1 MSERRTARTA
11 GPSSLRA
18 VVNTV
23 VGALL
28 VAVVLSAVVTAAARF
43 VVRVEVGEV
52 QSNLLPARA
61 TAKELAAVHQDQ
73 TAVLR
78 GYLLGGDEEF
88 LERWDDLPAEAE
100 SARDR
105 LAELFEDD
113 QQGMALLDEAE
124 AAEAGWRREHAQP
137 AIDAS
142 PGTGRTV
149 TADRELLSETEEAQ
163 AAVTEADDALLA
175 HVEERLDD
183 GFDRIATWQRVAD
196 VAAYSAVGVAVAA
209 ACFTVLFLR
218 RRLTRPLE
226 RLLDQVQGVAEGPS
240 EAPVVAD
247 GPEELRRIGEAVEQM
262 RQRLL
267 ESADQL
273 VETQRRLA
281 VVEERDRLAADIHD
295 LVIQRVFGLGLAL
308 SAERARHPDQAARL
322 DPLIDETDQ
331 VIQSLRRV
339 IFDIRRPRVPGG
351 GIRDAATVL
360 VQDSSRALG
369 FAPEVTFVGPVDT
382 AVDDDLAHDLLA
394 VLRETLSNVA
404 RHAHADAARVTVA
417 AHDGR
422 VGLVVSDTGTTPWPG
437 GDRLGHGL
445 DNLRQRAES
454 RGGECHI
461 EGTPSGTTVAWWVPL
476 TAPRPV
482 VRSE

>member
-1 MSERRTARTA
+1 
-11 GPSSLRA
+11 LRA

-23 VGALL
+23 VGVLL
-28 VAVVLSAVVTAAARF
+28 VAVVLSAVVTAVARF
-43 VVRVEVGEV
+43 AVRGEVEEV
-52 QSNLLPARA
+52 QSRLLPARA
-61 TAKELAAVHQDQ
+61 ATKELAAVHQDQ
-73 TAVLR
+73 TTVLR

-88 LERWDDLPAEAE
+88 LDRWDALPAEGE
-100 SARDR
+100 SARNR
-105 LAELFEDD
+105 LAALLDDD
-113 QQGMALLDEAE
+113 QQGMDLLAAAAAEE
-124 AAEAGWRREHAQP
+124 AAWRRDHAQP

-149 TADRELLSETEEAQ
+149 TADRELLPEAEEAH
-163 AAVTEADDALLA
+163 AAVREADDALLE
-175 HVEERLDD
+175 HVEGRLAA
-183 GFDRIATWQRVAD
+183 GFDRIATWQGVAD
-196 VAAYSAVGVAVAA
+196 AAAFSAVGVAVGA

-226 RLLDQVQGVAEGPS
+226 RLLEQVQGVAEGPS

-281 VVEERDRLAADIHD
+281 VVQERDRLAADIHD
-295 LVIQRVFGLGLAL
+295 LVIQRVFGLGLSL
-308 SAERARHPDQAARL
+308 SAELARHPEHAARL
-322 DPLIDETDQ
+322 DPLIEETDQ

-339 IFDIRRPRVPGG
+339 IFDIRRPRLPGG
-351 GIRDAATVL
+351 GLRDAATGL
-360 VQDSSRALG
+360 VHESSRALG
-369 FAPEVTFVGPVDT
+369 FAPEVTFVGPVDL

-422 VGLVVSDTGTTPWPG
+422 VGLVVSDTGTTPWRG
-437 GDRLGHGL
+437 GDRPGHGL
-445 DNLRQRAES
+445 DNLRQRAER
-454 RGGECHI
+454 RGGECHV
-461 EGTPSGTTVAWWVPL
+461 EGTRSGTTVAWWVPL
-476 TAPRPV
+476 TAPRPAV
-482 VRSE
+482 GSE